1 MEEAMTHRF
10 TDDSSVSGFN
20 FAVKRNDFSVTMYK
34 LLPRYLEKNGA
45 KGSMNQGEKP
55 DYSKLKYNYEIY
67 KDSHWIFPRIYCK
80 MEDCVLNYL
89 TIDEP
94 AVLIPGATRSTP
106 LESVRSP
113 ILVARVSKVGI
124 LQGVNTATSGFDE
137 DIAEMYA
144 EKIKGLNGKIAEKS
158 EGMAAVFVKELKL
171 IYSLDIRDALT
182 MVAFTPFVLTRSS

>member
-1 MEEAMTHRF
+1 
-10 TDDSSVSGFN
+10 
-20 FAVKRNDFSVTMYK
+20 
-34 LLPRYLEKNGA
+34 
-45 KGSMNQGEKP
+45 
-55 DYSKLKYNYEIY
+55 
-67 KDSHWIFPRIYCK
+67 

-158 EGMAAVFVKELKL
+158 EGKAAVFVKELKL

-182 MVAFTPFVLTRSS
+182 MVAFNPFVLTRSS